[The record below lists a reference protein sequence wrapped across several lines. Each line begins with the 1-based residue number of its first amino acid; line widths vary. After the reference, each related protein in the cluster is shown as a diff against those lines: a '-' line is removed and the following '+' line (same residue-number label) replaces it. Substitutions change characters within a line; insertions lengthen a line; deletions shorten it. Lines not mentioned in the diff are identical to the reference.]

1 MEQPKRLLVL
11 DDEIEVAQTVA
22 WMAESAGFE
31 ARVST
36 TPAEMLRL
44 IGEWAPSH
52 LAIDLVM
59 PGMDGIEVL
68 RALADM
74 NCSAAIIVMS
84 GMGVKVLESA
94 QRATGD
100 RGLNI
105 AGLLPKPFQ
114 ARALRDLLN
123 APTTQNVPLHNGGS
137 RSRES
142 LLTREDLA
150 AAMLA
155 DEFILH
161 YQPKVRLADG
171 RIIGFEALLRWLHPT
186 RGMVFPD
193 EFIPVAEQSGC
204 IVPMTYRIFEI
215 GLDWLT
221 SVDTQYSLSLA
232 INLSAINFTD
242 LHLADR
248 LQKACLKFRV
258 DPRRINLELTETS
271 AMNGS
276 AIAFDILTRLRI
288 KGFTLG
294 IDDFGTGYSSMVQ
307 LAQMP
312 FSELKIDRSFVLSML
327 RSQESRTIVESTI
340 SLGKRLGLATV
351 AEGVEDAATMRT
363 LRELGCDL
371 GQGYF
376 FARPMSGED
385 TRRCVSTW
393 DASRITE

>member
-11 DDEIEVAQTVA
+11 DDEIAVAQTVA
-22 WMAESAGFE
+22 WVAESVGFE
-31 ARVST
+31 TRVST
-36 TPAEMLRL
+36 TPEELLRL
-44 IGEWAPSH
+44 IAQWEPSH

-123 APTTQNVPLHNGGS
+123 APTAQNVPLHNGEG

-142 LLTREDLA
+142 LITKDDLA
-150 AAMLA
+150 AAIVA
-155 DEFILH
+155 DEFLLH
-161 YQPKVRLADG
+161 YQPKIRLADG
-171 RIIGFEALLRWLHPT
+171 QIVGFEALLRWQHPT
-186 RGMVFPD
+186 RGLVFPD
-193 EFIPVAEQSGC
+193 AFIPMAEQSGC
-204 IVPMTYRIFEI
+204 IVPITYRIFEI
-215 GLDWLT
+215 GLDWLR
-221 SVDTQYSLSLA
+221 SVDAQFSLSLA

-242 LHLADR
+242 LQLADR
-248 LQKACLKFRV
+248 LQETCRKFQV

-276 AIAFDILTRLRI
+276 AMAFDVLTRLRI
-288 KGFTLG
+288 KGFSLG

-340 SLGKRLGLATV
+340 SLGKRLGLTTV

-363 LRELGCDL
+363 LRELGCDI

-376 FARPMSGED
+376 FARPMRGED
-385 TRRCVSTW
+385 TRSCISTW
-393 DASRITE
+393 DASRIV